1 MGVRGQDCGRV
12 AGGDRVRAIS
22 IGGLLR
28 RLWIPLLLVVV
39 LSVSGLVVTRLHK
52 VFGSQDLNANAGA
65 GIKIVQF
72 NPKVVKYEIDGPPG
86 SVANINYWDAD
97 ANTHQVNNAP
107 LPWSYTISTTLPA
120 VSANIMAQTDAGYIG
135 CRITV
140 DGELREHRTSDGH
153 NAQTFCRV
161 KSACPAQATM
171 RREATVRSGASTQ
184 PILRAQQLN
193 RTAL

>member
-1 MGVRGQDCGRV
+1 MDLRLDLFADKTVDRP

-28 RLWIPLLLVVV
+28 SWWIPLLLVVV
-39 LSVSGLVVTRLHK
+39 LAVSGLVVSRLHK
-52 VFGSQDLNANAGA
+52 LFGSQDLNANAGA

-120 VSANIMAQTDAGYIG
+120 VSANIMAQTDAAYIG

-140 DGELREHRTSDGH
+140 DGELREHRSSDGH
-153 NAQTFCRV
+153 NAQTFCLV
-161 KSACPAQATM
+161 KSA
-171 RREATVRSGASTQ
+171 
-184 PILRAQQLN
+184 
-193 RTAL
+193 